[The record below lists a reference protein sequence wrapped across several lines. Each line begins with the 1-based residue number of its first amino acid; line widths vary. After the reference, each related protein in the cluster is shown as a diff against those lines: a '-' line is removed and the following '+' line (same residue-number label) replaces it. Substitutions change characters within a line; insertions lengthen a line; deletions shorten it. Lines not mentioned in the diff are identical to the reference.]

1 MFHVPRAK
9 MNHTRGGEEASCK
22 IAKLSPRGARTRDR
36 AHLIKILALI
46 LYVQMI
52 LAGGIVPLLIPALR
66 IFATNISVWLGGE
79 RRHFRL
85 RPATRSPTRHFLLS

>member
-52 LAGGIVPLLIPALR
+52 LAGGTFSQFLYVLWKIRAPYLI
-66 IFATNISVWLGGE
+66 
-79 RRHFRL
+79 
-85 RPATRSPTRHFLLS
+85 

>member
-36 AHLIKILALI
+36 AHLIKILALT

-52 LAGGIVPLLIPALR
+52 LVRGITTHSVILMC
-66 IFATNISVWLGGE
+66 IS
-79 RRHFRL
+79 
-85 RPATRSPTRHFLLS
+85 